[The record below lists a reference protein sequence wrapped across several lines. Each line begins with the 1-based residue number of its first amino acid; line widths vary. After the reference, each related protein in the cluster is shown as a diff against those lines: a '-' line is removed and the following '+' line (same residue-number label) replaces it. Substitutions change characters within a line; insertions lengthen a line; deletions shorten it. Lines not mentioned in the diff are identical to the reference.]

1 MSAIAAFDVGATTTR
16 VAIDHR
22 GIRTYREHPT
32 RTSTASDLIPHLAA
46 TLESTLESAGIG
58 NTDIGAIGIGI
69 PGTVD
74 NHQGTVR
81 LASNLHIGDVPL
93 PLRAGLRSYI
103 DVPIT
108 IENDVKTAA
117 LGLTGRFSDPG
128 AGTLTYLSIGTGI
141 ASATVV
147 NGSVLRGVHGSAG
160 EIGQIQL
167 ERGGPSHH
175 GSLPGALEA
184 VAAGPV
190 LAQDSEHPIE
200 QLARAI
206 HTLFMLFDPDVL
218 VVGGGVTEVD
228 GIRTQITEAVQHLRT
243 TSRTTASLIDIE
255 RLEFLDPDE
264 RPGIEGAIHLVLQ
277 IPEMSGRSIR
287 SAQIEGETA

>member
-1 MSAIAAFDVGATTTR
+1 MR
-16 VAIDHR
+16 
-22 GIRTYREHPT
+22 Y
-32 RTSTASDLIPHLAA
+32 
-46 TLESTLESAGIG
+46 
-58 NTDIGAIGIGI
+58 TDIGAIGIGV
-69 PGTVD
+69 PGTVN
-74 NHQGTVR
+74 NHLGTVR

-93 PLRAGLRSYI
+93 PLRAGLGAYI
-103 DVPIT
+103 NVPIT

-117 LGLTGRFSDPG
+117 LGLSDRVPDPRD
-128 AGTLTYLSIGTGI
+128 GTLTYLSIGTGI

-167 ERGGPSHH
+167 ERGGPSHL

-190 LAQDSEHPIE
+190 VTEPSGYPIE

-218 VVGGGVTEVD
+218 VVGGGVTEME
-228 GIRTQITEAVQHLRT
+228 GIRTQITEAVQQLRA

-264 RPGIEGAIHLVLQ
+264 RPGIEGAIHLALQ
-277 IPEMSGRSIR
+277 IPEMSDRCIR
-287 SAQIEGETA
+287 SAQTEGETA

>member
-1 MSAIAAFDVGATTTR
+1 MSSIAAFDVGGTTTR

-22 GIRTYREHPT
+22 GTRTYLEVPT
-32 RTSTASDLIPHLAA
+32 RTETAADLITHLVG
-46 TLESTLESAGIG
+46 TLEEALGLAQIDSA
-58 NTDIGAIGIGI
+58 DIGAIGIGI

-74 NHQGTVR
+74 NRQGTVR

-93 PLRAGLRSYI
+93 PLRAGLRSHF

-117 LGLTGRFSDPG
+117 LGLTARIPDPRN
-128 AGTLTYLSIGTGI
+128 GTLVYLSIGTGI
-141 ASATVV
+141 ASAAIV

-184 VAAGPV
+184 VAAGPA
-190 LAQDSEHPIE
+190 LAEQSDDPID

-206 HTLFMLFDPDVL
+206 HTLFMLFDPDLL
-218 VVGGGVTEVD
+218 VVGGGVAEAD
-228 GIRTQITEAVQHLRT
+228 DIRAMITDAVERLRMA
-243 TSRTTASLIDIE
+243 SPTTASLIEIG
-255 RLEFLDPDE
+255 RLEFVEPEE
-264 RPGIEGAIHLVLQ
+264 RPGIEGAIHIALQ
-277 IPEMSGRSIR
+277 IPEMSDRYAR
-287 SAQIEGETA
+287 SAHTEGETA